1 MPDGFPLRP
10 GCDVDP
16 LDAQLK
22 DHLIV
27 SDRHL
32 VEVLAL
38 NALPTKVAVDDL
50 QGVASDSEFGVLLPD
65 GGMEHIAGFTAQIR
79 RLGRARCD
87 RDDQPPVDQDRNDG
101 MDPGRTVSSDGCKVG
116 IAVLLIK
123 ELTPKLGEFWSCL
136 RKCRPS
142 RHMRV

>member
-1 MPDGFPLRP
+1 VPDGLPLRP

-16 LDAQLK
+16 LDPQLK
-22 DHLIV
+22 DDLIV

-38 NALPTKVAVDDL
+38 NALSTKVAVDDL
-50 QGVASDSEFGVLLPD
+50 QGVASNSELGVLLPD
-65 GGMEHIAGFTAQIR
+65 GGMEHVAGFTAQIR

-87 RDDQPPVDQDRNDG
+87 RDDQPAVDQDRNDG
-101 MDPGRTVSSDGCKVG
+101 MDSGRTASSDGCQVA
-116 IAVLLIK
+116 IAVVLSK

-136 RKCRPS
+136 RKGRPS
-142 RHMRV
+142 RHLRV